1 MFVLHTPARLLIW
14 ASCVVLLQSLVGFS
28 LESLAAII
36 VVVAMVVARG
46 RAIRMMRRARW
57 LFLALALVFAWATPG
72 RFLWPDLAW
81 MSPTAEGVGL
91 AIEHAL
97 RLLGTLM
104 LVVVLLEL
112 TPREGMLAG
121 LYVLSAPVALLGM
134 ARSRAAVRLALVLR
148 YIDQGLPEGEW
159 RAWLHGRDPVE
170 LSMVAPILISQPR
183 FGVLD
188 ALACIAAC
196 GIGAWALFA

>member
-1 MFVLHTPARLLIW
+1 
-14 ASCVVLLQSLVGFS
+14 
-28 LESLAAII
+28 
-36 VVVAMVVARG
+36 
-46 RAIRMMRRARW
+46 
-57 LFLALALVFAWATPG
+57 
-72 RFLWPDLAW
+72 
-81 MSPTAEGVGL
+81 
-91 AIEHAL
+91 
-97 RLLGTLM
+97 
-104 LVVVLLEL
+104 
-112 TPREGMLAG
+112 MLAG

-134 ARSRAAVRLALVLR
+134 DRSRAAVRLALVLR